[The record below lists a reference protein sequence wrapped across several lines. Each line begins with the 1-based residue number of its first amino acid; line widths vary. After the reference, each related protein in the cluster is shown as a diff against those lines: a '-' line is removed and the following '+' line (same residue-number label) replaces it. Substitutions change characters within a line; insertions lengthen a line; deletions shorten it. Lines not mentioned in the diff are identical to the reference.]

1 MGFNLGAAA
10 SFGQGAFA
18 AEDQMQQLAFQR
30 QQMQNQNQQAQM
42 ALLMNGMK
50 LQDEQRNM
58 KYSQDESEYA
68 RQLATDPD
76 TMDLPVDQR
85 MDLMAKKAMAS
96 GDIVRANELAVNATN
111 FRNTQVQQD
120 YKKQQ
125 VASKMMDSQ
134 QKLHQYMGSELAAA
148 AEGGE
153 DSFNRAKMMAL
164 QSGEGTP
171 QDQQNLA
178 NLQWSPDLARQLR
191 LGAMT
196 SRQQAQT
203 LNDQTKIALDEKN
216 KDNLQRARELRQQLN
231 ERKVADKEALDT
243 AKAKAGG
250 GVKAPTKEEMDQA
263 AATVSKMGIDP
274 KSPDFEQVQQ
284 SVVSTAKQIQ
294 KANPNIGTAQAMQ
307 QAADRIAKQ
316 DIKVTTIP
324 GMFGDTKKT
333 EYKMEGA
340 TPKSPIQF
348 NGDVSSLIPGRY
360 YSKGGQTYQFTGTG
374 MLPVQ

>member
-1 MGFNLGAAA
+1 MGFNLGAVA
-10 SFGQGAFA
+10 SFGTGAFN
-18 AEDQMQQLAFQR
+18 AEDQMQQLAFQKQQQR
-30 QQMQNQNQQAQM
+30 QQLEQGKMS
-42 ALLMNGMK
+42 LLMNGMK

-85 MDLMAKKAMAS
+85 MDLMAKKAMSS
-96 GDIVRANELAVNATN
+96 GDLVRANELAVNATN
-111 FRNTQVQQD
+111 FRNTQVQQA
-120 YKKQQ
+120 YKQQ
-125 VASKMMDSQ
+125 QTASKMMDSQ
-134 QKLHQYMGSELAAA
+134 QKLHNYMGSELAAA

-153 DSFNRAKMMAL
+153 GDFNRAKMMAL

-171 QDQQNLA
+171 QDQAKLA
-178 NLQWSPDLARQLR
+178 DLKWDSDLARRLR
-191 LGAMT
+191 LGSMT

-203 LNDQTKIALDEKN
+203 LNDQSKLVLDEKN

-231 ERKVADKEALDT
+231 ERKVQDKEELDA
-243 AKAKAGG
+243 AKAKSGG
-250 GVKAPTKEEMDQA
+250 GIKAPTKEEMDQA
-263 AATVSKMGIDP
+263 STIVVKTGIDP
-274 KSPDFEQVQQ
+274 KSPEFEQVQQ
-284 SVVSTAKQIQ
+284 SIVSTAKQIQ
-294 KANPNIGTAQAMQ
+294 RTNPNIGTAQAMQ

-324 GMFGDTKKT
+324 SMFGDTKKT

-340 TPKSPIQF
+340 TPKAPIEF
-348 NGDVSSLIPGRY
+348 TGDVSSLIPGRY
-360 YSKGGQTYQFTGTG
+360 YRKGGQVYQFTGTG

>member
-1 MGFNLGAAA
+1 MNFNLGDAV
-10 SFGQGAFA
+10 SFGVGSINSM
-18 AEDQMQQLAFQR
+18 DQMQQMAFQR
-30 QQMQNQNQQAQM
+30 QQQQQQLQQGQM

-50 LQDEQRNM
+50 LKDEQRNM
-58 KYSQDESEYA
+58 KYSEEESEYA

-96 GDIVRANELAVNATN
+96 GDLVRANELAVNATN

-125 VASKMMDSQ
+125 TASKMMDSQ
-134 QKLHQYMGSELAAA
+134 QKLHNYMGSELAAA

-153 DSFNRAKMMAL
+153 AEFNKSKMLAL

-171 QDQQNLA
+171 EDQAKLA
-178 NLQWSPDLARQLR
+178 DLKWDPDLARRLR
-191 LGAMT
+191 LGSMT

-203 LNDQTKIALDEKN
+203 LNDQTRTTLDAKN
-216 KDNLQRARELRQQLN
+216 KDNLERARELRQQLN
-231 ERKVADKEALDT
+231 ERKVKDKEEQDAI
-243 AKAKAGG
+243 KAKAGG
-250 GVKAPTKEEMDQA
+250 GAKAPTKVELDQA
-263 AATVSKMGIDP
+263 AAIVAKMGIDA

-307 QAADRIAKQ
+307 QAADRIGKQ

-324 GMFGDTKKT
+324 GMIRDTTKT
-333 EYKMEGA
+333 EYKMQGA
-340 TPKSPIQF
+340 TPSAPIDF
-348 NGDVSSLIPGRY
+348 AGDVSSLIPGRY
-360 YSKGGQTYQFTGTG
+360 YRKGGQVYQFTGTG